1 MIRNIFLSFL
11 FFFGPA
17 MLMFLLRYLGLFLRL
32 WFMARKMRGQQEPEV
47 IDITPK
53 KPHPPSTAFIIFT
66 FVISLIIAVLVW
78 QRLGGDAEVGKNYV
92 PARVSEQGRVVP
104 GHYE

>member
-1 MIRNIFLSFL
+1 
-11 FFFGPA
+11 
-17 MLMFLLRYLGLFLRL
+17 MFLLRYLGILLRL
-32 WFMARKMRGQQEPEV
+32 WLMARKMRGQQEPEV

-66 FVISLIIAVLVW
+66 FVASLIIAVLVW
-78 QRLGGDAEVGKNYV
+78 QRLGGDAEVGKHYV
-92 PARVSEQGRVVP
+92 PAHVTEHGKVVP